1 MAAVSEVFDEE
12 IGDVGFVIHD
22 QNVEGR
28 EAGWGM
34 AIARHLER
42 G

>member
-12 IGDVGFVIHD
+12 IGDVGFVTTTRTLK
-22 QNVEGR
+22 GR